1 MKRSRQDCS
10 PSSSLS
16 SSRSPSPVRR
26 RLRRLSEDLI
36 DLTIAD
42 QQDGSGNSCVSSPVI
57 VNGKESM
64 DACPELSEV
73 QALLKARR
81 EQLLKEDVVILD

>member
-1 MKRSRQDCS
+1 
-10 PSSSLS
+10 
-16 SSRSPSPVRR
+16 
-26 RLRRLSEDLI
+26 LRRLSEDLI